1 MFWSIN
7 ICILTVFQRKL
18 SGTKVT
24 KSKNKNPEVIKFF
37 LEKVHSPES
46 ETQKVKQWYPAP
58 CLHRNSPC
66 TVQELC

>member
-37 LEKVHSPES
+37 LEI
-46 ETQKVKQWYPAP
+46 
-58 CLHRNSPC
+58 
-66 TVQELC
+66 